1 MPPRSDKPALNELL
15 GDESARG
22 IELAVTPLVFG
33 GIGWLVDGRLGTGPW
48 LALAF
53 AAFAL
58 VGTIAKMW
66 FTYDAQ
72 MRELESSGRWARR
85 SDQPAPAPADDVA
98 AVRDR
103 VVGDVLPTSSTS
115 NLHRVADTERVTSR
129 ATRRTRI

>member
-1 MPPRSDKPALNELL
+1 MTPRSDKPALNELL

-33 GIGWLVDGRLGTGPW
+33 GFGWLVDGWLGTGPW

-66 FTYDAQ
+66 FTYDAE
-72 MRELESSGRWARR
+72 MRTLESTSRWARR
-85 SDQPAPAPADDVA
+85 SGEPEPQATDDIDLWS
-98 AVRDR
+98 DR
-103 VVGDVLPTSSTS
+103 
-115 NLHRVADTERVTSR
+115 R
-129 ATRRTRI
+129 AQA

>member
-22 IELAVTPLVFG
+22 IELAATPLVFG
-33 GIGWLVDGRLGTGPW
+33 GIGWLLDGRLGTGPW

-66 FTYDAQ
+66 FTYDAE
-72 MRELESSGRWARR
+72 MRELETSGRWARR
-85 SDQPAPAPADDVA
+85 DGQGAPTALADDVDLWS
-98 AVRDR
+98 DR
-103 VVGDVLPTSSTS
+103 
-115 NLHRVADTERVTSR
+115 R
-129 ATRRTRI
+129 AQA